1 MQTIKNLGKVLELN
15 VEGTDRVLRIDF
27 SDKRIVGNVLRL
39 VKKYQNMD
47 VELAERFDSVT
58 TEDPIDKLIAYS
70 EIEEDVLT
78 TFKKDVDSAFNTN
91 ITEQL
96 FGDTL
101 PGVERY
107 AELFNII
114 VPFLQEYKKEEDTA
128 INALNE
134 LYNTD
139 KFTVVE
145 GNGDVDV

>member
-78 TFKKDVDSAFNTN
+78 TFKKDVDGAFNTN

-145 GNGDVDV
+145 GNGEVDV

>member
-1 MQTIKNLGKVLELN
+1 MQTIKNLGRVLELN

-47 VELAERFDSVT
+47 VELEERFNSVT

-70 EIEEDVLT
+70 EIEEDVLN

-114 VPFLQEYKKEEDTA
+114 IPFLQKYKKEEDTA

-145 GNGDVDV
+145 GNGEVDV

>member
-1 MQTIKNLGKVLELN
+1 MQTIKNLGRVLELN

-47 VELAERFDSVT
+47 TELAERYDAVT

-78 TFKKDVDSAFNTN
+78 TFKKDVDGAFNTN

-107 AELFNII
+107 AELFSII

-128 INALNE
+128 ISELNR

-145 GNGDVDV
+145 GNGEADV

>member
-1 MQTIKNLGKVLELN
+1 MQTIKNLGKVLELE
-15 VEGTDRVLRIDF
+15 VEGTGRVLKIDF

-47 VELAERFDSVT
+47 TELEKRFNAVT
-58 TEDPIDKLIAYS
+58 AEDPIDKLIAYS

-91 ITEQL
+91 IVEQL

-114 VPFLQEYKKEEDTA
+114 IPFLQEYKKEEDTA
-128 INALNE
+128 INELNK

-139 KFTVVE
+139 RFTVVE
-145 GNGDVDV
+145 SDGEVDV

>member
-1 MQTIKNLGKVLELN
+1 MQTIKNLGRVLELN

-47 VELAERFDSVT
+47 TELAERFDAVKA
-58 TEDPIDKLIAYS
+58 EDPIDKLIAYS

-107 AELFNII
+107 AELFDI
-114 VPFLQEYKKEEDTA
+114 VIPFLQEYKKEEDTA
-128 INALNE
+128 ISELNK

-145 GNGDVDV
+145 GSGEEDV